1 MLPTDAA
8 ARREITITS
17 MLHRWLACA
26 LLASLAACVGK
37 PPLGGSADLSV
48 LTGQE
53 MPPPTRADLAANTR
67 AYLIGPFDKLKI
79 DVFGIED
86 LQKEVQIDASGRL
99 SVPLAG
105 EIEAAGK
112 SPGEVAAVI
121 EDRLLRYI
129 RQPEVAVN
137 LLETVSQVVTVD
149 GEVRKPGLYPVMGQ
163 MTLMRAVARAEGLSE
178 MARPT
183 EVVIFRSVEGQK
195 YAGLYDLR
203 AIRRGVYEDPEVFA
217 NDVVV
222 VGHSAKRQLFKD
234 TLAIVPALLSPLVY
248 LLR

>member
-1 MLPTDAA
+1 MFYKRFLVCLGVVLAA
-8 ARREITITS
+8 S
-17 MLHRWLACA
+17 ACA
-26 LLASLAACVGK
+26 QGPALQAGQTHPNIELLASSELPVPSGFDTSDPAR
-37 PPLGGSADLSV
+37 P
-48 LTGQE
+48 
-53 MPPPTRADLAANTR
+53 
-67 AYLIGPFDKLKI
+67 YLIGPFDRLKV
-79 DVFGIED
+79 DVFGVPELSNAEI
-86 LQKEVQIDASGRL
+86 QADASGRI

-112 SPGEVAAVI
+112 SPGDVAAVI

>member
-1 MLPTDAA
+1 MFYKRFLVCLGVVLAA
-8 ARREITITS
+8 S
-17 MLHRWLACA
+17 ACA
-26 LLASLAACVGK
+26 QGPALQAGQTHPNIELLASSELPVPSGFDTSDPAR
-37 PPLGGSADLSV
+37 P
-48 LTGQE
+48 
-53 MPPPTRADLAANTR
+53 
-67 AYLIGPFDKLKI
+67 YLIGPFDRLKV
-79 DVFGIED
+79 DVFGVPD
-86 LQKEVQIDASGRL
+86 LSNAEIQADASGRI

>member
-1 MLPTDAA
+1 MFYKRFLVCLGVVLAA
-8 ARREITITS
+8 S
-17 MLHRWLACA
+17 ACA
-26 LLASLAACVGK
+26 QGPALQAGQTHPNIELLASSELPVPSGFDTSDPAR
-37 PPLGGSADLSV
+37 P
-48 LTGQE
+48 
-53 MPPPTRADLAANTR
+53 
-67 AYLIGPFDKLKI
+67 YLIGPFDRLKI
-79 DVFGIED
+79 DVFGVPELSNAEI
-86 LQKEVQIDASGRL
+86 QADASGRI

>member
-1 MLPTDAA
+1 MFYKRFLVCLGVVLAA
-8 ARREITITS
+8 S
-17 MLHRWLACA
+17 ACA
-26 LLASLAACVGK
+26 QGPALQAGQTHPNIELLASSELPVPSGFDTSDPAR
-37 PPLGGSADLSV
+37 P
-48 LTGQE
+48 
-53 MPPPTRADLAANTR
+53 
-67 AYLIGPFDKLKI
+67 YLIGPFDRLKV
-79 DVFGIED
+79 DVFGVPELSTAEI
-86 LQKEVQIDASGRL
+86 QADASGRI

-112 SPGEVAAVI
+112 SPGEVAAVS
-121 EDRLLRYI
+121 EDRLLRYT
-129 RQPEVAVN
+129 RQPAVAVN

>member
-1 MLPTDAA
+1 MFYKRFLVCLGVVLAA
-8 ARREITITS
+8 S
-17 MLHRWLACA
+17 ACA
-26 LLASLAACVGK
+26 QGPALQAGQTHPNIELLASSELPVPSGFDTSDPAR
-37 PPLGGSADLSV
+37 P
-48 LTGQE
+48 
-53 MPPPTRADLAANTR
+53 
-67 AYLIGPFDKLKI
+67 YLIGPFDRLKV
-79 DVFGIED
+79 DVFGVPELSNAEI
-86 LQKEVQIDASGRL
+86 QADASGRI

-137 LLETVSQVVTVD
+137 LRETVSQVVTVD

>member
-1 MLPTDAA
+1 MFYKRFLVCLGVVLAA
-8 ARREITITS
+8 S
-17 MLHRWLACA
+17 ACA
-26 LLASLAACVGK
+26 QGPALQAGQTHPNIELLASSELPVPSGFDTSDPAR
-37 PPLGGSADLSV
+37 P
-48 LTGQE
+48 
-53 MPPPTRADLAANTR
+53 
-67 AYLIGPFDKLKI
+67 YLIGPFDRLKV
-79 DVFGIED
+79 DVFGVPELSTAEI
-86 LQKEVQIDASGRL
+86 QADASGRI

>member
-1 MLPTDAA
+1 MFYKRFLVCLGVVLAA
-8 ARREITITS
+8 S
-17 MLHRWLACA
+17 ACA
-26 LLASLAACVGK
+26 QGPALQAGQTHPNIELLASSELPVPSGFDTSDPAR
-37 PPLGGSADLSV
+37 P
-48 LTGQE
+48 
-53 MPPPTRADLAANTR
+53 
-67 AYLIGPFDKLKI
+67 YLIGPFDRLKV
-79 DVFGIED
+79 DVFGVPELSNAEI
-86 LQKEVQIDASGRL
+86 QADASGRI

>member
-1 MLPTDAA
+1 MFYKRFLVCLGVVLAA
-8 ARREITITS
+8 S
-17 MLHRWLACA
+17 ACA
-26 LLASLAACVGK
+26 QGPALQAGPTHPNIELLASSELPVPSGFDTSDPAR
-37 PPLGGSADLSV
+37 P
-48 LTGQE
+48 
-53 MPPPTRADLAANTR
+53 
-67 AYLIGPFDKLKI
+67 YLIGPFDRLKV
-79 DVFGIED
+79 DVFGVPELSNAEI
-86 LQKEVQIDASGRL
+86 QADASGRI

>member
-1 MLPTDAA
+1 MFNKRFLVCAF
-8 ARREITITS
+8 
-17 MLHRWLACA
+17 A
-26 LLASLAACVGK
+26 LLAAGACAQG
-37 PPLGGSADLSV
+37 PGLQ
-48 LTGQE
+48 TGQTHANIE
-53 MPPPTRADLAANTR
+53 LLDADRLPVPSGFDTSDATRP
-67 AYLIGPFDKLKI
+67 YLIGPFDRLKI
-79 DVFGIED
+79 DVFGVPELANAEI
-86 LQKEVQIDASGRL
+86 QADASGRI

-121 EDRLLRYI
+121 EDRLRRYI

-149 GEVRKPGLYPVMGQ
+149 GEVRKPGLYPVLGQ

-178 MARPT
+178 MAQPT
-183 EVVIFRSVEGQK
+183 DVVIFRSVEGQK
-195 YAGLYDLR
+195 YAALYDLR

-234 TLAIVPALLSPLVY
+234 TLALVPALLSPLIY
-248 LLR
+248 LVR